1 MLINQQAEQDLGQNR
16 ANKQLIKEQNEGQ
29 SL

>member
-1 MLINQQAEQDLGQNR
+1 MLINQQAEQNLGQNR
-16 ANKQLIKEQNEGQ
+16 VNKQLIKEQNEGQ